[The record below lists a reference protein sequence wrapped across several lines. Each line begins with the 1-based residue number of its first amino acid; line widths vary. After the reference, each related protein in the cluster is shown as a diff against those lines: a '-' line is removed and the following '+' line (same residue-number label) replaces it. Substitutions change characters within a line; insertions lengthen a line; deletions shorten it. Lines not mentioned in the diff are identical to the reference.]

1 MINITDKHD
10 CCGCGACVQA
20 CPRQCI
26 KFYEDE
32 QGFRYPKVDT
42 SLCIN
47 CGLCERVCPVLN
59 QDEHSKPMA
68 VYAAMN
74 PDEEMRLKS
83 SSGGIFTMI
92 AEYIIR
98 EGGVVMGARFDENFE
113 VVHDVAENIEELD
126 AFRGSKYMQSR
137 IGDSYKRTLDFL
149 KQGRKVLFTGT
160 SCQIAGLRKYLRK
173 DYENLLA
180 VDVVCHGVP
189 SPMVWRSYLKEKILR
204 PKGAAGKNTVLSS
217 LKVLSAKADIS
228 FRDKTDGWK
237 KYGFVV
243 REKSADKADKNSVLK
258 SVEVKKGK
266 QCIVHEPMWGNL
278 FMRLFLSDL
287 CLRPSCHK
295 CPAKDGQSG
304 SDITLADYWGIENH
318 HPEWDDDKGT
328 SLVLVHTAKGAEM
341 FSCLGANSVAT
352 TYEEALA
359 GNPAIEHSASEHK
372 WVARF
377 WNMYKKSGLNEAE
390 RFLNRMSKPSL
401 YARCRFVA
409 SRIYHKIKG

>member
-1 MINITDKHD
+1 MINITDKHN

-20 CPRQCI
+20 CPKQCI
-26 KFYEDE
+26 KFDEDE
-32 QGFRYPKVDT
+32 QGFRYPLVDT
-42 SLCIN
+42 SFCIN
-47 CGLCERVCPVLN
+47 CGICERVCLVLN
-59 QDEHSKPMA
+59 QDEHCKPLA
-68 VYAAMN
+68 VYAAIN
-74 PDEEMRLKS
+74 PDEETRLKS

-92 AEYIIR
+92 AEQIIR
-98 EGGVVMGARFDENFE
+98 EGGVVIGARFDENFG
-113 VVHDVAENIEELD
+113 VVHDVAESVEKLES
-126 AFRGSKYMQSR
+126 FRGSKYMQSR
-137 IGDSYKRTLDFL
+137 IGDSYKMVFDFL

-160 SCQIAGLRKYLRK
+160 SCQIAGLRKFLRK

-180 VDVVCHGVP
+180 MDVVCHGVP
-189 SPMVWRSYLKEKILR
+189 SPMVWRSYLNEKILR

-217 LKVLSAKADIS
+217 LKVMSALADIS
-228 FRDKTDGWK
+228 FRDKTTGWK

-243 REKSADKADKNSVLK
+243 REKSAFEADKNSVSL
-258 SVEVKKGK
+258 SVEAPKS
-266 QCIVHEPMWGNL
+266 CIVHEPMWKNL

-287 CLRPSCHK
+287 CLRPSCYR

-304 SDITLADYWGIENH
+304 SDITLADYWGIEKH

-328 SLVLVHTAKGAEM
+328 SLVMVHTEKGAAIFAAIEAK
-341 FSCLGANSVAT
+341 SIAT

-377 WNMYKKSGLNEAE
+377 WKTYKKSGLNEAE
-390 RFLNRMSKPSL
+390 RFLDRMNKPSL

-409 SRIYHKIKG
+409 LRIYHKIKG